1 VERLLES
8 ESTSGAICW
17 LVKIVILQT
26 NRWILSSPRYQKLP
40 SSFLP
45 AHRLSSCS
53 LPASD
58 GCHRYV
64 SLSDSQIYA
73 SHPTTSMRSVSSPA
87 ITHLVITTVILYS
100 SICQPSERYTP
111 EFILIQHH
119 FQQFSLL
126 SWTPL
131 GNYQYMGKTSTDS
144 RFNLP
149 SRYAWCAA
157 ELVGPLNLL
166 FIVFTLPS
174 KLHPPP
180 NSGSSILSTGLS
192 AKNELL
198 AALYVLHYINR
209 AVVSPLFLA
218 PSMSPL
224 HASMAALMAIFQ
236 YVNSACIA
244 SWLVYSSLTPS
255 ASSFSPLTSLIGL
268 VIFFLGMAGNIA
280 SENELFALRRGAAK
294 RKAKSE
300 GKAHITYDKV
310 YVIPPATGWFKYI
323 LSPHYVLE
331 WFEWTGY
338 WILGGGLGLGWNT
351 PALWFLI
358 NELVAMSPRAVR
370 SRKWYEKKFGKRAV
384 AGRGGF
390 APAPWL

>member
-1 VERLLES
+1 
-8 ESTSGAICW
+8 
-17 LVKIVILQT
+17 
-26 NRWILSSPRYQKLP
+26 
-40 SSFLP
+40 
-45 AHRLSSCS
+45 
-53 LPASD
+53 
-58 GCHRYV
+58 
-64 SLSDSQIYA
+64 
-73 SHPTTSMRSVSSPA
+73 
-87 ITHLVITTVILYS
+87 
-100 SICQPSERYTP
+100 
-111 EFILIQHH
+111 
-119 FQQFSLL
+119 
-126 SWTPL
+126 
-131 GNYQYMGKTSTDS
+131 MGKTSTES

-149 SRYAWCAA
+149 GRYAWCAA

-166 FIVFTLPS
+166 FIVFALPS
-174 KLHPPP
+174 KLHLPP
-180 NSGSSILSTGLS
+180 NSSSSILGTGLP

-209 AVVSPLFLA
+209 AVITPLFLA
-218 PSMSPL
+218 PSMSPI
-224 HASMAALMAIFQ
+224 HASIAAMIVIFQ

-255 ASSFSPLTSLIGL
+255 ASSFSPLTSLIGF

-280 SENELFALRRGAAK
+280 SENELFALRRGAAR

-300 GKAHITYDKV
+300 GKAQITYDKV
-310 YVIPPATGWFKYI
+310 YVIPPATRWFKYI

-358 NELVAMSPRAVR
+358 NELMTMSPRAVTG
-370 SRKWYEKKFGKRAV
+370 RKWYEKKFGKRAL

-390 APAPWL
+390 APVPWL